1 MDRAQL
7 YEKGREIGRGT
18 YGAVYAARRKDDNV
32 QVAIKR
38 VHGGIG
44 TEGVDFTALRE
55 IKVLGDAKHE
65 NVLGLLDVFATKGKI
80 FLVMEL
86 MDTDLYELI
95 QDKRCPMQ
103 LSHIKQYLHQAIS
116 GVANLHERFVAH
128 RDLKPANLLVN
139 RQGVVKVADLG
150 MSRAW
155 GFRGEMLSPQVVTRQ
170 YRAPE
175 LLFGAPLYDANA
187 VDVWAMACIA
197 LELFNR
203 TIFFP
208 GSSDIDQLS
217 RIFAVLGV
225 PNDESWPH
233 RQQLPDFV
241 EFESDPAG
249 VAPLATHV
257 PTAPP
262 TCVHLLESML
272 VFDPKLRMPLV
283 EVLKSPFWSEMCP
296 REKLIPDAIL
306 KSAQQQ

>member
-18 YGAVYAARRKDDNV
+18 FGAVYAARCKADGRA
-32 QVAIKR
+32 VAIKR
-38 VHGGIG
+38 VHGGVG

-55 IKVLGDAKHE
+55 IKVLGDAEHE
-65 NVLGLLDVFATKGKI
+65 NVLALLDVFATKGKI

-86 MDTDLYELI
+86 MDTDLYKLI

-103 LSHIKQYLHQAIS
+103 LSHVKQYLHQAIA
-116 GVANLHERFVAH
+116 GMHYLHERFTAH

-139 RQGVVKVADLG
+139 REGVLKVADLG
-150 MSRAW
+150 MSRVW

-187 VDVWAMACIA
+187 IDVWALACIA
-197 LELFNR
+197 IELFNR
-203 TIFFP
+203 AIFFA

-225 PNDESWPH
+225 PTDETWPH

-249 VAPLATHV
+249 LAPLATHV

-272 VFDPKLRMPLV
+272 AMDPKKRMPLAK
-283 EVLKSPFWSEMCP
+283 VLKSPFWSDMCP
-296 REKLIPDAIL
+296 REKLIPAAIF
-306 KSAQQQ
+306 KSTEK